1 LHIEEA
7 TLSPGQEWAD
17 ETPAWR
23 FVRVSAGAA
32 YWLGAPGPR
41 ALADGE
47 VLVVAPPVKALI
59 RASQLNTVSL
69 HGFLFVP
76 EWLCGLFTLSERRFF
91 ESAGAQAEPV
101 TFLPS
106 THPVAQG
113 FAALAA
119 RGNSDPRLARR
130 AEVLGRAA
138 TYFGQGP
145 ATGQVP
151 QRASPSVQDRFEQIV
166 SHMPELELIHHS
178 PEELARLC
186 GCSPRH
192 FGRLFRQQFGQSPR
206 ARQTE
211 LRLLKARQ
219 LLANGEKTIALVALE
234 SGYRSSSLFNSL
246 FKRRFG
252 MSPSAWRQQ
261 AIRATDS
268 LF

>member
-1 LHIEEA
+1 
-7 TLSPGQEWAD
+7 
-17 ETPAWR
+17 
-23 FVRVSAGAA
+23 
-32 YWLGAPGPR
+32 
-41 ALADGE
+41 
-47 VLVVAPPVKALI
+47 
-59 RASQLNTVSL
+59 
-69 HGFLFVP
+69 
-76 EWLCGLFTLSERRFF
+76 
-91 ESAGAQAEPV
+91 
-101 TFLPS
+101 
-106 THPVAQG
+106 
-113 FAALAA
+113 
-119 RGNSDPRLARR
+119 
-130 AEVLGRAA
+130 VLGLAA